1 MANSKDTGAATP
13 LLRQTPLELDAASVA
28 ALAERD
34 PDLLAVLETVSMA
47 SIAYRSEGLAIA
59 GALAQPRAPGRYP
72 CLIYNRGGTGEGG
85 ALGPDEIAG
94 TLARI
99 ASWGYVV
106 VASQYRGGPGSEGAD
121 EFGGSDLADVLA
133 LIPLLEGL
141 PAADAGRIGMWG
153 WSRGGLMTYRAVA
166 ATSRIAAAVIV
177 AGVADAFDYMARRP
191 DMEQEVFSRLIAN
204 YRPQRLVAL
213 TVRSAIRWPDMLCKQ
228 TPLLLMH
235 GGADRR
241 IHPSQS
247 LRMAAAL
254 HEHGHPFRLLL
265 LEGGDHALSEYRA
278 ELFDTARAWLDRYVR
293 DRRPWPSLEP
303 HGV

>member
-1 MANSKDTGAATP
+1 MSDSNNATT
-13 LLRQTPLELDAASVA
+13 LLRQEPLELDAASLA

-34 PDLLAVLETVSMA
+34 PALPGELATVSMA
-47 SIAYRSEGLAIA
+47 TIAYRSDGLTIA
-59 GALAQPRAPGRYP
+59 GALVQPRAPGRYP

-94 TLARI
+94 TLAKI
-99 ASWGYVV
+99 ASWSYVV
-106 VASQYRGGPGSEGAD
+106 VASQYRGGPGSEGTD

-133 LIPLLEGL
+133 LFPLLDNL
-141 PAADAGRIGMWG
+141 PAADTSRIGMWG

-166 ATSRIAAAVIV
+166 STSRIAAAVIV

-204 YRPQRLVAL
+204 YRPQRLMAL
-213 TVRSAIRWPDMLCKQ
+213 TIRSAIRWPDMLYKH
-228 TPLLLMH
+228 TPLLLVH
-235 GGADRR
+235 GSADRR
-241 IHPSQS
+241 VHPGQS

-254 HEHGHPFRLLL
+254 HEHSHPFRLLM
-265 LEGGDHALSEYRA
+265 LEGGDHALSEYRT
-278 ELFDTARAWLDRYVR
+278 ELFATARAWLDRYVR
-293 DRRPWPSLEP
+293 DRLPWPSLEP